1 MFPVT
6 AVERDD
12 SGAVTEQS
20 QASVDQI
27 AVGDCMD
34 STDDSVVYDV
44 PVVPCAE
51 EHDEEIFGEFELA
64 GETFPEA
71 AALEEE
77 SNDKCIAM
85 FNEFVGIDYFDSE
98 LDFYTLTPTE
108 DGWNEFDDRTVNCVI
123 VDPAGKI
130 TGSLKGAAR

>member
-1 MFPVT
+1 MT
-6 AVERDD
+6 AIERDD
-12 SGAVTEQS
+12 EGAVTEQS

-44 PVVPCAE
+44 PVVPCSE
-51 EHDEEIFGEFELA
+51 EHDEEIFGEFELS
-64 GETFPEA
+64 GDSFPDA
-71 AALEEE
+71 TALEDE
-77 SNDKCIAM
+77 SNEKCVAM
-85 FNEFVGIDYFDSE
+85 FTEFVGMDYFDSE

-108 DGWNEFDDRTVNCVI
+108 DGWNEFNDRTVNCVI